1 MNHLS
6 LFSGIGGIDLAA
18 EAAGFRTVAF
28 VERDPYCQR
37 VLRKHWPDVPIFG
50 DVKNVTIESIGNMC
64 QHIEKEV
71 DMAGKLKDY
80 SVAVEMYEKGLSIG
94 DVGEYFGISRQ
105 AMWDILTRRGVKMR
119 SNLRFGEENHFYRGT
134 SDDDNAQNLVEKAIL
149 KGILKP
155 QPCEVCGANG
165 KFQDGRREV
174 QAHHD
179 DYNKPLSVRWL
190 CQRHHH
196 EWHKRNKPIP
206 RNGGKKES
214 IGLITGGFP

>member
-80 SVAVEMYEKGLSIG
+80 SVAVEMYEKGL
-94 DVGEYFGISRQ
+94 
-105 AMWDILTRRGVKMR
+105 
-119 SNLRFGEENHFYRGT
+119 
-134 SDDDNAQNLVEKAIL
+134 
-149 KGILKP
+149 
-155 QPCEVCGANG
+155 
-165 KFQDGRREV
+165 
-174 QAHHD
+174 
-179 DYNKPLSVRWL
+179 
-190 CQRHHH
+190 
-196 EWHKRNKPIP
+196 
-206 RNGGKKES
+206 
-214 IGLITGGFP
+214 